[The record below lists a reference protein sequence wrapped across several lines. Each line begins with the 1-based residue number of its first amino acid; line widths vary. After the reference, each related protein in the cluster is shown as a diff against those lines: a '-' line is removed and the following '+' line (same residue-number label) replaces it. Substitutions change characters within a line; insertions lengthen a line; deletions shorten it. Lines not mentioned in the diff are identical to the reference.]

1 MKVPPLLLLSTARVS
16 FDSSG
21 MLIKKPVDTP
31 VILDIGKYLTSGY
44 EWQSDT

>member
-1 MKVPPLLLLSTARVS
+1 MKVPPLLLLSTARAS

-44 EWQSDT
+44 ERQSDT